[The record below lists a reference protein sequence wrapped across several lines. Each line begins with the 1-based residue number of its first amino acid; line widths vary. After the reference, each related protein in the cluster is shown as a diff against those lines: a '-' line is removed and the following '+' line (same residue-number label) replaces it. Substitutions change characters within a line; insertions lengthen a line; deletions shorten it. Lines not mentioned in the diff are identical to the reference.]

1 MEIKLGDI
9 IKYFFPSPLSRTKN
23 SIVGHVDYIGENFIF
38 LKSSTNIRVKVS
50 FKNFNKIKKI
60 GSLEFVEQA

>member
-9 IKYFFPSPLSRTKN
+9 IKYFFPSPLSSTKN
-23 SIVGHVDYIGENFIF
+23 SIVGRVDYIGDSFIF
-38 LKSSTNIRVKVS
+38 LKSSNNIRVKVS